1 MEPYIRFNVGEKARE
16 QWVSAAHATA
26 AQPLFAPRMTNSAAR
41 PNPPTTRISRSLSAA
56 WRRSSAVTMQQKN
69 NKQSDTT
76 PFTLF
81 WRSCCIYFIL
91 FAAVKSGENSRLD
104 MFSRD
109 QGYLL
114 QWLFLSPSLWFFT
127 VVVAHR
133 QQWRR
138 LFAWSR
144 DTFMKVPSC
153 LWPLRPIKAIFG
165 VFPPWK

>member
-114 QWLFLSPSLWFFT
+114 QWLFLSPSLWFFYCCCTQATMAAIVCMKPWYLHEGSWT
-127 VVVAHR
+127 VCG
-133 QQWRR
+133 
-138 LFAWSR
+138 LSL
-144 DTFMKVPSC
+144 SS
-153 LWPLRPIKAIFG
+153 
-165 VFPPWK
+165 PPACGH